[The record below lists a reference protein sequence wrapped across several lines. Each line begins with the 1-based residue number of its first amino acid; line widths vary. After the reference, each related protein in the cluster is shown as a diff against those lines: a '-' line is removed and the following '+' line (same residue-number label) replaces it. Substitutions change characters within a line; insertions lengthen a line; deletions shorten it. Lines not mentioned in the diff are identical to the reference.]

1 MTEFNFDLESLSELG
16 LAPELLQPKDGDL
29 FLGLQD
35 DMSTSTHN
43 TGLDLFTSTTNIKF
57 ADLPGMETTYLD
69 RSEDLF
75 SFLEMA
81 DIKEVSDEVPNGAN
95 ILINAIEESGI
106 GSPTSSMGK
115 FSPAGETFLPNSDS
129 FSADGQQQ
137 VNSPAE
143 SDLEDTQNLID
154 EVENYLKAV
163 EGTSTILEENIP
175 ITIEGNP
182 ALAEEIPV
190 IIQEA
195 VPTAIEEDEPME
207 ILPVMSQ
214 EVTIKSGPE
223 ALLQALATGKVAL
236 NDSGVELTE
245 ADLSNAITTTMVT
258 QDGQNVVIIIAAPS
272 PQSPASPANS
282 YVSDASF
289 VVPHSQS
296 VSPRSS
302 MSPEP
307 ASTLSQSDYDS
318 SYETDPDYSPS
329 SYTPKNKKLNSF
341 NYQYQE
347 IAQPEEEKPRRKYQ
361 RHKKPQAPLGPYP
374 LDKKERKKAQNR
386 TAAFRYREKKK
397 QESEVVEDE
406 VSKLVNKNK
415 NLKEKLTDVENE
427 LRIIKKLMTE
437 AGLGKYARAAKI

>member
-35 DMSTSTHN
+35 DMSTHN
-43 TGLDLFTSTTNIKF
+43 TGLDLFTSTNIKL
-57 ADLPGMETTYLD
+57 ADFPGIETTYLD

-81 DIKEVSDEVPNGAN
+81 DIQEVSEEVPNGEN
-95 ILINAIEESGI
+95 ILTNAIEESGI
-106 GSPTSSMGK
+106 GSPTSSMGQ
-115 FSPAGETFLPNSDS
+115 FSPAGETFLQIGDT
-129 FSADGQQQ
+129 FSADDQQQ
-137 VNSPAE
+137 LNSPVR
-143 SDLEDTQNLID
+143 SGLEDTQNLID

-163 EGTSTILEENIP
+163 QGTSTIVDENIP

-182 ALAEEIPV
+182 SLAEEIPV

-195 VPTAIEEDEPME
+195 VPTVVEEVEQME

-245 ADLSNAITTTMVT
+245 ADLSNAVTTTMVT

-272 PQSPASPANS
+272 PTQSPASPAHS

-289 VVPHSQS
+289 VVPS
-296 VSPRSS
+296 VSPRPS
-302 MSPEP
+302 MSPGPETIL
-307 ASTLSQSDYDS
+307 AQSDYDS

-329 SYTPKNKKLNSF
+329 SYTPKNKKLTSF

-361 RHKKPQAPLGPYP
+361 RHKKPLPPQGPYP

-406 VSKLVNKNK
+406 VSQLVNKNK
-415 NLKEKLTDVENE
+415 NLKSKLTDVENE